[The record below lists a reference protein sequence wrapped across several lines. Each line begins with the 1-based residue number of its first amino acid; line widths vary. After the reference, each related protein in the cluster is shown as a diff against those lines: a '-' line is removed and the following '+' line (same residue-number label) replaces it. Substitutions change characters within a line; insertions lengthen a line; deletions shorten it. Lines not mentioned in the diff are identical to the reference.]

1 MELGLLEPDSSPKFV
16 EKIGCDMII
25 DARSLANDHTINTDI
40 CIVGAGVAGITLAR
54 ELATWQF
61 RICILESGGLKAEKE
76 TQSLYQGEN
85 VGHPYYPLD
94 TARGRQFGGSSSR
107 WLLELGEG
115 RIGGRLH
122 PLSQIDFDQRDWV
135 PYSGWPFD
143 KTHLDP
149 YYERAQSVCKA
160 GPYSYDAKD
169 WEDKQRN
176 PTLPLVGGRVKTV
189 IYQGVDRDVFGKDYK
204 GELVQADDIT
214 VYLHAN
220 VLEVETSENGQ
231 RVTRLRVACL
241 HGNEFWATAKIFVLA
256 VGGIE
261 TPRLLLLSNKTYS
274 TGLGNQNDLVG
285 RFFME
290 HPHLWSGLF
299 IPSDPGVFRS
309 AMMYG
314 VHIVKSV
321 PIIGQLTLEEDV
333 MRREKLLNYSVCLL
347 PGARPR
353 TSGGQ
358 RALTTGIHT
367 LQALAGALGRRDLN
381 EFNRHLSTLFPVVN
395 NLSIAAYR
403 RAMRVMN
410 KLFKVRKFEV
420 FLLNH
425 MVEQVPNPNSRVSLG
440 NERDAFG
447 QNRVR
452 LDWRLTPIDIRSIIR
467 SQEIIDEELRQ
478 AGLGSLLIDL
488 KGETPPPELHG
499 GWHHMGTTRMHIDPK
514 KGVVNENLQVHG
526 LSNLYI
532 AGPSVFPTSGCAN
545 PALTIVALTL
555 RLADH
560 LKKVMK

>member
-1 MELGLLEPDSSPKFV
+1 
-16 EKIGCDMII
+16 MIT
-25 DARSLANDHTINTDI
+25 DARSLARGHTIDTDI
-40 CIVGAGVAGITLAR
+40 CIVGAGVAGITLSR
-54 ELATWQF
+54 ELAGRQF
-61 RICILESGGLKAEKE
+61 RVCVLESGGFEAEGE

-85 VGHPYYPLD
+85 LGHPYYPLD
-94 TARGRQFGGSSSR
+94 TARGRLFGGSSNR
-107 WLLELGEG
+107 WLLELGSDRIGARLRPLG
-115 RIGGRLH
+115 RI
-122 PLSQIDFDQRDWV
+122 DFEKRDWV

-143 KTHLDP
+143 KAHLDP

-160 GPYSYDAKD
+160 GPYIYDAND

-176 PTLPLVGGRVKTV
+176 PTLLLAGDRVTTA
-189 IYQGVDRDVFGKDYK
+189 IYQSVDRDVFGKNYRA
-204 GELVQADDIT
+204 ELEQADNIV
-214 VYLHAN
+214 VYLHTN

-299 IPSDPGVFRS
+299 IPADPNIIRT

-314 VHIVKSV
+314 MHTVKNV
-321 PIIGQLTLEEDV
+321 PIIGQLTLDEDV
-333 MRREKLLNYSVCLL
+333 MRREKLLNYSLSL
-347 PGARPR
+347 QPGARPR
-353 TSGGQ
+353 ATGGQ
-358 RALTTGIHT
+358 KALTSGIHT
-367 LQALAGALGRRDLN
+367 VQALVGALRRRDLN

-403 RAMRVMN
+403 KAMQVMN

-425 MVEQVPNPNSRVSLG
+425 MAEQVPNPDSRVSLG
-440 NERDAFG
+440 HERDALG

-452 LDWRLTPIDIRSIIR
+452 LDWRLSPIDIRSIIR
-467 SQEIIDEELRQ
+467 SQEIIDEEIRR
-478 AGLGSLLIDL
+478 AGLGRLQIDL
-488 KGETPPPELHG
+488 KDETPPPELHG
-499 GWHHMGTTRMHIDPK
+499 GWHHMGTTRMHVDPK
-514 KGVVNENLQVHG
+514 MGVVNENSRVHG
-526 LSNLYI
+526 ISNLYI
-532 AGPSVFPTSGCAN
+532 AGPSVFPTGGCAN
-545 PALTIVALTL
+545 PVLTIVALTL

-560 LKKVMK
+560 IRKVMG

>member
-1 MELGLLEPDSSPKFV
+1 
-16 EKIGCDMII
+16 MII
-25 DARSLANDHTINTDI
+25 DARSLASNHTIDTDI

-54 ELATWQF
+54 EFATRQY
-61 RICILESGGLKAEKE
+61 RVCILESGGLEAEKE

-94 TARGRQFGGSSSR
+94 TARGRLFGGSSQR

-115 RIGGRLH
+115 RLGGRLR
-122 PLSQIDFDQRDWV
+122 PLSQIDFEQRDWV
-135 PYSGWPFD
+135 PHSGWPFD

-149 YYERAQSVCKA
+149 YYERAQSVCKV
-160 GPYSYDAKD
+160 GPYTYDAND

-176 PTLPLVGGRVKTV
+176 PTLPLVGDRVKTI
-189 IYQGVDRDVFGKDYK
+189 IYQSVDRDVFRKDYRE
-204 GELVQADDIT
+204 ELEQAANIT

-220 VLEVETSENGQ
+220 VLEVETTENGQ
-231 RVTRLRVACL
+231 EVTQLRVACL
-241 HGNEFWATAKIFVLA
+241 QGNELRATAKFFVLA

-261 TPRLLLLSNKTYS
+261 TPRLLLLSNKKHS
-274 TGLGNQNDLVG
+274 AGLGNQNDLVG

-299 IPSDPGVFRS
+299 IPADSNLFRS

-314 VHIVKSV
+314 MHIVRSV
-321 PIIGQLTLEEDV
+321 PIIGQLTLAEEV
-333 MRREKLLNYSVCLL
+333 MRQEKLLNYAVCLL
-347 PGARPR
+347 PGVRPR

-358 RALTTGIHT
+358 RALTSGIHT
-367 LQALAGALGRRDLN
+367 LQALAGALRRRDLN

-403 RAMRVMN
+403 KSMRIMN
-410 KLFKVRKFEV
+410 KLFKARKFEV

-440 NERDAFG
+440 NEHDAFG

-452 LDWRLTPIDIRSIIR
+452 LDWRLSPIDIRSIIR

-478 AGLGSLLIDL
+478 AGLGKLQIDL
-488 KGETPPPELHG
+488 RDETPPQELHG

-532 AGPSVFPTSGCAN
+532 AGPSVFPTGGCAN
-545 PALTIVALTL
+545 PVLTIVALTL